1 MTGIA
6 VGHAQFLKYFHRL
19 GWGEA
24 MMANNLESGFRATG
38 IHPYN
43 PGAIP
48 DEAYSNRHPMPKV

>member
-19 GWGEA
+19 WGEA
-24 MMANNLESGFRATG
+24 MMPNNLESGFRATR

-48 DEAYSNRHPMPKV
+48 DEAYSNRHPMTKV